1 MAFFVSI
8 IYFNRS
14 YLKYINQYRD
24 LPYFLLFLRF
34 YIMHRLRC
42 FFYRIIT
49 IMKVLKFGG
58 TSVGSPDRIRGVK
71 KIIESQNSPC
81 VIVVSAIQGI
91 TDELKHVSELAS
103 AGNDEYIFFL
113 EKIIHKHSEFI
124 KQLIKKARQDSI
136 LETIQNIFNELRKTL
151 SGINLLRELSK
162 HSLDQ
167 VLGIGEQ
174 LSSLIM
180 SYLIEDSLYIDSRD
194 FIKTDSNFGF
204 ANVDFEQSDNLI
216 RKNIINNGKHIIVPG
231 FIASNNRNE
240 TTTLGRGGS
249 DYTASIIAA
258 AINAE
263 VLEIWTDVD
272 GFMTADPRKVDKA
285 YAIEKLT
292 YSEAIELSHFGAKV
306 IYTPTLRPVYNKNI
320 PIMVLNTFNPGLKG
334 TIISHKSS
342 DDNLSPIKGISSID
356 HIDLITLQGTGMVG
370 VTGTSMRLFSALA
383 RRDVN
388 IILIT
393 QASSEYS
400 ITFAISPSD
409 SGPAVEAINQEFNR
423 EISLNY
429 ELKVLLE
436 KNLSIIAIVGERMKN
451 TPGISATL
459 FRSLGRNGINVIA
472 TAQGSSE
479 LNISVV
485 IKNESLK
492 KALNVIHD
500 GFFLS
505 RYKEMYLFIAGTGL
519 VGSSLLKQIHKQHST
534 LLTEHNLKVN
544 LMGVINSRRMVL
556 DKKGI
561 SLENYRETLKTEG
574 EPGNISDF
582 IQQMTRFNLRNS
594 VFIDCTA
601 DENVA
606 THYDDILSSYVS
618 IVTANKIACS
628 SEFSYYQ
635 KLRTIANERGVRF
648 MFETTVGA
656 GLPII
661 KTISDLVVSGDKILK
676 IEAVLSGTMN
686 FIFNELSPEMPL
698 SNAIRKAREKGYS
711 EPDPRV
717 DLSGTDVVRKI
728 LILAREAG
736 YPIEKDDV
744 IVNKFLPDECFEGD
758 LNDFFE
764 KVREHDSEFENKRKK
779 LVAENKKWRFFATMD
794 HGKARVELLTID
806 SDHPSFNLEGSNNI
820 ILLTTDRYHELPM
833 VIKGYGAGAEVTAA
847 GVFADLMRVVNV

>member
-1 MAFFVSI
+1 
-8 IYFNRS
+8 
-14 YLKYINQYRD
+14 
-24 LPYFLLFLRF
+24 
-34 YIMHRLRC
+34 
-42 FFYRIIT
+42 
-49 IMKVLKFGG
+49 MKVLKFGG
-58 TSVGSPDRIRGVK
+58 TSVGSPERIRGVK
-71 KIIESQNSPC
+71 KIIESQNTPC
-81 VIVVSAIQGI
+81 VIVVSAFQGI
-91 TDELKHVSELAS
+91 TDELKLVSEFAS
-103 AGNDEYIFFL
+103 CRNEEYKELL
-113 EKIIHKHSEFI
+113 EKIILKHTEFV
-124 KQLIKKARQDSI
+124 KQLVKKEKQNVVIEAID
-136 LETIQNIFNELRKTL
+136 NIFKDLQETL
-151 SGINLLRELSK
+151 KGIYLLRELSK

-167 VLGIGEQ
+167 ALAIGEM
-174 LSSLIM
+174 LSSLII
-180 SYLIEDSLYIDSRD
+180 SNLIVDSLLIDSRT
-194 FIKTDSNFGF
+194 FIKTDNSFGF
-204 ANVDFEQSDNLI
+204 ANVDFDLTNSLI
-216 RKNIINNGKHIIVPG
+216 RKSIPHTRKHIIVPG
-231 FIASNNRNE
+231 FISSNIRGE

-249 DYTASIIAA
+249 DYTAAIIAA
-258 AINAE
+258 ALDAE

-272 GFMTADPRKVDKA
+272 GFMTADPKKVEKA
-285 YAIEKLT
+285 YAIESLT

-306 IYTPTLRPVYNKNI
+306 IYTPTLRPVYKKNI
-320 PIMVLNTFNPGLKG
+320 PILVLNTFNPESKG

-342 DDNLSPIKGISSID
+342 DDNKSPIKGISSID

-370 VTGTSMRLFSALA
+370 VTGTSMRLFGALA
-383 RRDVN
+383 RHN
-388 IILIT
+388 INIVLIT

-400 ITFAISPSD
+400 ITFAVSPSD
-409 SGPAVEAINQEFNR
+409 SLLAAEAINEEFKN
-423 EISLNY
+423 EINLNN
-429 ELKVLLE
+429 ELKILVE

-459 FRSLGRNGINVIA
+459 FKSLGRNGINVIA

-485 IKNESLK
+485 IRNESLK

-519 VGSSLLKQIHKQHST
+519 VGSSLLNQIQNQAST
-534 LLTEHNLKVN
+534 LLGEHNLKVN
-544 LMGVINSRRMVL
+544 LMGVINSRKML
-556 DKKGI
+556 IEKKGI
-561 SLENYRETLKTEG
+561 SLKNYRDILKTSG
-574 EPGNISDF
+574 EKGDIQDF
-582 IQQMTRFNLRNS
+582 IQQMTRMNLRNS

-606 THYDDILSSYVS
+606 ARYGDILSRYVS

-628 SEFSYYQ
+628 SEYAYYQ

-648 MFETTVGA
+648 MYETTVGA

-661 KTISDLVVSGDKILK
+661 KTISDLVLSGDKILR

-698 SNAIRKAREKGYS
+698 SEAIRRAREKGYS

-736 YPIEKDDV
+736 YAIEKEDV
-744 IVNKFLPDECFEGD
+744 NISKFLPDECFKGD

-764 KVREHDSEFENKRKK
+764 KVKQYDAEFEQKRKELVK
-779 LVAENKKWRFFATMD
+779 LNKKWRFFATLD
-794 HGKARVELLTID
+794 KGKARVELLTIGP
-806 SDHPSFNLEGSNNI
+806 DHPSFNLEGSNNI
-820 ILLTTDRYHELPM
+820 ILFTTNRYHELPM